1 MLSIDE
7 VRTAIETAFPRYRC
21 AVRIEEVQNRVSFNK
36 VNRENR
42 VSFKIY
48 RDEDDDNGTLLS
60 GATLSDLRSGHL
72 DRYIEI
78 WREQLRDQ
86 GFTPS

>member
-1 MLSIDE
+1 MLSSED
-7 VRTAIETAFPRYRC
+7 VKSRIEDAFSLYRC
-21 AVRIEEVQNRVSFNK
+21 GVEIEEIRDK
-36 VNRENR
+36 
-42 VSFKIY
+42 VSFKVY
-48 RDEDDDNGTLLS
+48 RDKDDDNGTLLS
-60 GATLSDLRSGHL
+60 GATLTRLRSGHL

>member
-7 VRTAIETAFPRYRC
+7 VRTAIETAFTRYRC
-21 AVRIEEVQNRVSFNK
+21 AVRIEEVEKRVSLK
-36 VNRENR
+36 VYREKR

-72 DRYIEI
+72 DRYIEV
-78 WREQLRDQ
+78 WREQIRDQ

>member
-1 MLSIDE
+1 MSDLLSPEDVKTKIQD
-7 VRTAIETAFPRYRC
+7 AFSPYRC
-21 AVRIEEVQNRVSFNK
+21 AVQIEEIKNK
-36 VNRENR
+36 
-42 VSFKIY
+42 VSFKVY
-48 RDEDDDNGTLLS
+48 RNEDDDLGTMLS
-60 GATLSDLRSGHL
+60 GATFSHLRSGHL